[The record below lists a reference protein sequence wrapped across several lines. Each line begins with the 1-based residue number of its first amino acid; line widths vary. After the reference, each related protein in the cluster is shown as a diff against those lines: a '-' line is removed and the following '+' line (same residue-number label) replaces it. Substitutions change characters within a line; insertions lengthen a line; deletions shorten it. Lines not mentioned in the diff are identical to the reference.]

1 MHHLIKDRPR
11 FLKIYDDMYSRL
23 TIRGTNLIISF
34 KYFFFLLQKV
44 QIHYKFLIKNSMH
57 LLKLRD
63 YKCSNNFEEEEEEE
77 KKLIINA
84 MMNTKDKHY
93 L

>member
-1 MHHLIKDRPR
+1 M
-11 FLKIYDDMYSRL
+11 
-23 TIRGTNLIISF
+23 NLIIIYTPSS
-34 KYFFFLLQKV
+34 
-44 QIHYKFLIKNSMH
+44 FLIKNSMH

-63 YKCSNNFEEEEEEE
+63 YKCSNNFEEEEE

>member
-1 MHHLIKDRPR
+1 
-11 FLKIYDDMYSRL
+11 
-23 TIRGTNLIISF
+23 
-34 KYFFFLLQKV
+34 
-44 QIHYKFLIKNSMH
+44 MH

-63 YKCSNNFEEEEEEE
+63 YKCSNNFEEEE

-84 MMNTKDKHY
+84 MMDTKDKHY